1 MTPKTPDVE
10 NVAQA
15 LKQVAEDGRRFMDDS
30 STRERLVASAR
41 ALVLAAQT
49 PMDSLLWH
57 VWALTIDVLTQH
69 CHHGQPT
76 RTAAARVALD
86 LKIFETAV
94 ENGGHP
100 KSSED
105 LAAVTGASPTLV
117 KRISRALVSMGM
129 LAEEGPGLYAPNSFT
144 TLLAN
149 KEYAAGIMFKLFEL
163 KVRQSFDINMES
175 FAKLPEYLRNTN
187 FQNPENALDGPFQ
200 YANDNKP
207 AFSWLVERPDLFEA
221 FHLYIHT
228 LRQHRPSWT
237 DMYPAM
243 ERLVEGLEPDGDASA
258 FVDVGG
264 SMGQILQDF
273 RANVPQYTGRLILQE
288 LPEVVAAATEKGV
301 GADGRIEMQAHD
313 FFNPQPVRGAR
324 AYFMRSVLHDWPD
337 AQCRKILA
345 QLKDAME
352 PGYSRILISDC
363 VISDEKAAWQHVS
376 MDIFMM
382 AQVSSRE
389 RTEHEWRALVD
400 SCGLKVTGIYSKGDG
415 NEGLI
420 EVILPE

>member
-1 MTPKTPDVE
+1 MTSETPGVE

-15 LKQVAEDGRRFMDDS
+15 LKQVAEDGKRFMENDS
-30 STRERLVASAR
+30 SARERLVASAR
-41 ALVLAAQT
+41 ALVLVAET
-49 PMDSLLWH
+49 PMESLLWH
-57 VWALTIDVLTQH
+57 
-69 CHHGQPT
+69 PT
-76 RTAAARVALD
+76 RTAAARIAVD

-105 LAAVTGASPTLV
+105 LAAVTGASPTLM

-129 LAEEGPGLYAPNSFT
+129 LAEQGPGLYAPNSFT
-144 TLLAN
+144 KLLAN
-149 KEYAAGIMFKLFEL
+149 KEYAAGITFN
-163 KVRQSFDINMES
+163 FDINMES
-175 FAKLPEYLRNTN
+175 IAKLPEYLKNTN

-207 AFSWLVERPDLFEA
+207 AFSWLVKRPDLFEA
-221 FHLYIHT
+221 FHLYIHS

-237 DMYPAM
+237 DMYPVQA
-243 ERLVEGLEPDGDASA
+243 RLVEGLKPNDDASA

-273 RANVPQYTGRLILQE
+273 RANVPQYTGRLVLQE
-288 LPEVVAAATEKGV
+288 LPEVVGAATEKGV
-301 GADGRIEMQAHD
+301 GADGRIELQAHD
-313 FFNPQPVRGAR
+313 FFTPQPVRGAR
-324 AYFMRSVLHDWPD
+324 AYFMRTVLHDWPD

-345 QLKDAME
+345 HLKDAME

-389 RTEHEWRALVD
+389 RTEHEWRGLIE